1 MNKLDLIVS
10 SVAGIT
16 NIDSAFLL
24 EDDEF
29 RKQLVG
35 IGSKIGA
42 TDSVRLSHEYLDAVE
57 RLVGYVNEN
66 Y

>member
-16 NIDSAFLL
+16 NIDSSYLL

-29 RKQLVG
+29 KKQLVDLG
-35 IGSKIGA
+35 NKIDSP
-42 TDSVRLSHEYLDAVE
+42 DSVRLSKQYIEAVE
-57 RLVGYVNEN
+57 HLVNYVNEN

>member
-16 NIDSAFLL
+16 NIDSSYLL

-29 RKQLVG
+29 RKQLVNL
-35 IGSKIGA
+35 GSKIDSP
-42 TDSVRLSHEYLDAVE
+42 DSVRLSKQYIETVE
-57 RLVGYVNEN
+57 HLVNYVNEN

>member
-1 MNKLDLIVS
+1 MNKLDLITS

-16 NIDSAFLL
+16 NIDSSYLL

-29 RKQLVG
+29 KKQLVDLG
-35 IGSKIGA
+35 NKIDSP
-42 TDSVRLSHEYLDAVE
+42 DSVRLSKQYIEAVE
-57 RLVGYVNEN
+57 HLVNYVNEN